1 MKTSTIQL
9 PGCVLHVC
17 DTGDA
22 LADTCFAFEG
32 PEGLVCLEAPD
43 FQPDVDAWKAYLAAL
58 GKPVLGVL
66 TPYHVG
72 GADQLGETLA
82 TARTVAALAPGGA
95 IHGITEG
102 FKEAFHGAFLQPR
115 PIGRVIPEGALSL
128 GGLDFVIRDEGYG
141 FAVELPAARL
151 SATHL
156 FGADCHSLLP
166 SREAIDAALAQ
177 CDALEAAGVRLILS
191 THHLPEGPEAIPAK
205 RAYLLRVKAIAA
217 EAPDAKAF
225 EAAVRAAF
233 PTLGAEGY
241 LSMTAAAL
249 YR

>member
-1 MKTSTIQL
+1 MRTFL
-9 PGCVLHVC
+9 
-17 DTGDA
+17 A
-22 LADTCFAFEG
+22 LAAAA
-32 PEGLVCLEAPD
+32 LLAAAAPA
-43 FQPDVDAWKAYLAAL
+43 QRAVDSAYAQQAQALRELQYQVQTLAARFDAIEQRQSSLAAL
-58 GKPVLGVL
+58 GKPILGVF

-166 SREAIDAALAQ
+166 SREALDAALAQ

-191 THHLPEGPEAIPAK
+191 THHLPEGARGDPRQA
-205 RAYLLRVKAIAA
+205 RLSAA
-217 EAPDAKAF
+217 CQGD
-225 EAAVRAAF
+225 RRG
-233 PTLGAEGY
+233 GARRQG
-241 LSMTAAAL
+241 L
-249 YR
+249 